1 MIVPARDVF
10 WCHAGDD
17 RFTHTTP
24 LARELNCGTIGC
36 RVGEGE
42 TLEGRSPTDAI
53 NDGLRASTCAG
64 GHRDPPAARLAS
76 TQAQCRPGTGEFAMA
91 PAEFSKAWTVVVDTD
106 SIDTGDPTQARA
118 ALLVGALTAVGL
130 QSTP

>member
-24 LARELNCGTIGC
+24 LARELNCGTIGF

-42 TLEGRSPTDAI
+42 TLEGRSPTNAI
-53 NDGLRASTCAG
+53 NDGLRASTCVLVVTEILLRHG
-64 GHRDPPAARLAS
+64 WRQRRLNAALARAS
-76 TQAQCRPGTGEFAMA
+76 SPWRPRSSVRPG
-91 PAEFSKAWTVVVDTD
+91 P
-106 SIDTGDPTQARA
+106 
-118 ALLVGALTAVGL
+118 
-130 QSTP
+130 